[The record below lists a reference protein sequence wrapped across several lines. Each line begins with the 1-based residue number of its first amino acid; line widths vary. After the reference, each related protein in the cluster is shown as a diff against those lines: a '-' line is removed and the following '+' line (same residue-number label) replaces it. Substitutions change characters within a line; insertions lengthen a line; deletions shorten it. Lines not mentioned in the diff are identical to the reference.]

1 MIGCL
6 SNPVKLKE
14 DLTELTSNRP
24 ITAPDV
30 QFEGMNKKAIE
41 RAGNVSSLNSSLAK
55 VTRVVSLNS
64 SPNGSNNIIPAVLAI
79 DQPGRFVI
87 QDPISQVNNKRYK
100 IWRQI

>member
-30 QFEGMNKKAIE
+30 QFQGMSKKGIK
-41 RAGNVSSLNSSLAK
+41 RAGDGSSVNSSLAK

-64 SPNGSNNIIPAVLAI
+64 SPNGSNNISPAVLAI
-79 DQPGRFVI
+79 DKPGRFVI
-87 QDPISQVNNKRYK
+87 QDPIS
-100 IWRQI
+100 